1 MIRVDLFLKLSRLVK
16 RRTIAQEMA
25 DIGAVSVN
33 ERAAKPS
40 TPVRKGDVV
49 DIAYTARVVRICVNE
64 DEEARLRRPGL
75 VPFDVLEERK
85 VDPATRPW

>member
-16 RRTIAQEMA
+16 RRTIAQEMV
-25 DIGAVSVN
+25 DIGAVRVN
-33 ERAAKPS
+33 ERVAKPA
-40 TPVRKGDVV
+40 TPVRIGDIV
-49 DIAYTARVVRICVNE
+49 DIAYTARVVRVRVGE
-64 DEEARLRRPGL
+64 DEEARLRRHGF